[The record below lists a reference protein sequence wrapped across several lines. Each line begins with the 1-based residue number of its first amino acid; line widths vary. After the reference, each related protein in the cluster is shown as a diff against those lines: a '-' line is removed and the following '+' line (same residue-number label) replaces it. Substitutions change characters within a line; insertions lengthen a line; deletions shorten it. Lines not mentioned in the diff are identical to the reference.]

1 MLGIE
6 VGGDELVLEELGEQM
21 MVVKDRED
29 VRLPVSVVETS
40 SQSIQV
46 PEIPQRAFK
55 EAEER
60 TQQKMRAKAIDNLS
74 ALANQFVNFIPSD
87 VPSFICDLVHSG
99 KWQSTFGSVPGCNS
113 AGNENSFLSMLA
125 AEYQACKD
133 KELNKAIRK
142 NAASQTQRILNRDT
156 LKKSRISFSGN
167 TPEIFNSPV
176 DAAKQLGRLRTYSDE
191 KRRLLSIVAMDYPY
205 SILQS
210 YFRCSSKT
218 VTAARV
224 HCILFGHGGVPVDK
238 FKFIRQCVSAQ
249 VLEELTEFLYRD
261 DVSRA
266 SSCRSVLVEGEE
278 TAVRYWQDTV
288 KGLINQYLLEFP
300 NGVKRTYI
308 YTHLPTNFRMNTML
322 AGLCNICNDFDDLMS
337 CAYLLKRSAPI
348 ALDLLDR
355 PSSRM

>member
-21 MVVKDRED
+21 MVKDRED

-46 PEIPQRAFK
+46 PEIPRRAYK

-113 AGNENSFLSMLA
+113 AGNENSFLSTLA

-142 NAASQTQRILNRDT
+142 NAASQTQRILIGDT

-167 TPEIFNSPV
+167 TPEIFNSRV

-191 KRRLLSIVAMDYPY
+191 KRRLLSIVAMDYP
-205 SILQS
+205 
-210 YFRCSSKT
+210 
-218 VTAARV
+218 
-224 HCILFGHGGVPVDK
+224 
-238 FKFIRQCVSAQ
+238 
-249 VLEELTEFLYRD
+249 
-261 DVSRA
+261 
-266 SSCRSVLVEGEE
+266 
-278 TAVRYWQDTV
+278 
-288 KGLINQYLLEFP
+288 
-300 NGVKRTYI
+300 
-308 YTHLPTNFRMNTML
+308 
-322 AGLCNICNDFDDLMS
+322 
-337 CAYLLKRSAPI
+337 
-348 ALDLLDR
+348 
-355 PSSRM
+355 